1 MLLYVDENGIL
12 QKREH
17 NNFISDTIATDIGF
31 IYIATQMLAG
41 AQMAVFSTKT
51 YPVITVTMNLYN

>member
-17 NNFISDTIATDIGF
+17 NNFISNTIATDIGF

-41 AQMAVFSTKT
+41 
-51 YPVITVTMNLYN
+51 I